1 MSTQAAVLRT
11 MAAVAAELEAEGAE
25 IIGGGI
31 GGISPPSQL
40 HVSYYDL
47 PAHIAARGE
56 FLQENGQ
63 HDEYGYTDRDVVVMW
78 LVRKEQSDAQS

>member
-1 MSTQAAVLRT
+1 M
-11 MAAVAAELEAEGAE
+11 
-25 IIGGGI
+25 IGR
-31 GGISPPSQL
+31 PSFPRPESQPKL
-40 HVSYYDL
+40 
-47 PAHIAARGE
+47 ARGE